1 MEQLEIINESQAGML
16 RLYQQ
21 WLADKE
27 YQLAEALAKNQL
39 LNQQNAVL
47 RQENAELEEEL
58 TKPTE

>member
-1 MEQLEIINESQAGML
+1 MADLEVQVEAQAGML

-27 YQLAEALAKNQL
+27 FQLAEALAKNGLQAHRIA
-39 LNQQNAVL
+39 Q
-47 RQENAELEEEL
+47 LEEEL

>member
-47 RQENAELEEEL
+47 RQENEELEEEL